1 MKASTHRSMGY
12 DNRMAVLREI
22 VLSAPL
28 SRAEIAHRL
37 GLTEATVSRITRQL
51 LDTAWVRELPLDEH
65 ASPSGPGRYA
75 MHLDVNP
82 KGGYVLGIGIGLTIQ
97 TVTLADLKNQTIE
110 GTELKFSALDDPEF
124 VINTIVKECLRLI
137 NAHVQ
142 DRRLLLG
149 GFTMISGLVDPIQG
163 IVRHSPY
170 LRWENVPLRSK
181 LVDLLGIPMKINSL
195 SNSIAL
201 FETRFGTARGLEN
214 VLVTTCGVGIGTGVI
229 LNGRLV
235 AGHHFNAGMV
245 GIMEIP
251 NKDGR
256 FTTLDRVAGGQA
268 VLQHLH
274 GYDVERSEL
283 PVDRMSNDLFNAIKR
298 DQRGYP
304 DIVPLMSETG
314 YALGLITIQ
323 AVRFIAPEMF
333 VVAGPLA
340 MSPSYMAGVKMAF
353 MERLNTIP
361 IEITASNVTGP
372 ISEQSASCGLAICE
386 YLYENPQPSPA

>member
-1 MKASTHRSMGY
+1 MKARTHRSMGH

-28 SRAEIAHRL
+28 SRVEIAHRL
-37 GLTEATVSRITRQL
+37 GLTEATVSRITRRL
-51 LDTAWVRELPLDEH
+51 IDAGWVRERH
-65 ASPSGPGRYA
+65 ADQHDSQAGPGRYA

-110 GTELKFSALDDPEF
+110 GTELKFSAIDDPEF
-124 VINTIVKECLRLI
+124 VINVLAKESLRLI
-137 NAHVQ
+137 NAHVR

-149 GFTMISGLVDPIQG
+149 GFTMVSGVVDPIQG

-181 LVDLLGIPMKINSL
+181 LVDLLGIPMTINSL
-195 SNSIAL
+195 SNSIAI
-201 FETRFGTARGLEN
+201 FETRFGTAREREN
-214 VLVTTCGVGIGTGVI
+214 VLVTTCGIGIGTGAI

-235 AGHHFNAGMV
+235 AGHNFNAGMV

-251 NKDGR
+251 AKDGR

-274 GYDVERSEL
+274 GYNIERSEL
-283 PVDRMSNDLFNAIKR
+283 PVDRMTNDLFNAIKR

-304 DIVPLMSETG
+304 DIVPLMNETG
-314 YALGLITIQ
+314 YALGLIATQ
-323 AVRFIAPEMF
+323 AVRFVAPEMF

-353 MERLNTIP
+353 TEKLTIP
-361 IEITASNVTGP
+361 IEVTASNVTGP
-372 ISEQSASCGLAICE
+372 VSNQSATCGLAVCE
-386 YLYENPQPSPA
+386 YLYEKPQPSPG

>member
-1 MKASTHRSMGY
+1 MKARTHRSMGY
-12 DNRMAVLREI
+12 DNQMAVLREI
-22 VLSAPL
+22 VLTAPT
-28 SRAEIAHRL
+28 SRTEIAHRL
-37 GLTEATVSRITRQL
+37 SLTAATVSRITRQL
-51 LDTAWVRELPLDEH
+51 IDEGWVRELHVDQH
-65 ASPSGPGRYA
+65 DSQAGPGRSTMY
-75 MHLDVNP
+75 LDVNP

-110 GTELKFSALDDPEF
+110 GIDLKFSAVDDPEF
-124 VINTIVKECLRLI
+124 VINALAKESLRLI

-142 DRRLLLG
+142 DRRHLLG
-149 GFTMISGLVDPIQG
+149 GFTMVSGLVEPIQG

-201 FETRFGTARGLEN
+201 FETRFGTARGREN
-214 VLVTTCGVGIGTGVI
+214 VLVTTCGIGVGTGVV

-235 AGHHFNAGMV
+235 GGHNFNAGMV

-251 NKDGR
+251 AKDGR

-274 GYDVERSEL
+274 GYDVERSAL
-283 PVDRMSNDLFNAIKR
+283 PVDRMATDLFNAIKR

-323 AVRFIAPEMF
+323 AVRFIAPEVF
-333 VVAGPLA
+333 VIAGPLA

-353 MERLNTIP
+353 TERLNTIP
-361 IEITASNVTGP
+361 VEITASNVTGP
-372 ISEQSASCGLAICE
+372 VSNQSATCGLAICE
-386 YLYENPQPSPA
+386 YLYEKPQPSSG

>member
-1 MKASTHRSMGY
+1 MKARTHRSMGY

-22 VLSAPL
+22 VLTAPT
-28 SRAEIAHRL
+28 SRTEIAHRL
-37 GLTEATVSRITRQL
+37 SLTAATVSRITRQL
-51 LDTAWVRELPLDEH
+51 IDEGWVRELHVDQH
-65 ASPSGPGRYA
+65 DSQAGPGRSTMY
-75 MHLDVNP
+75 LDVNP

-110 GTELKFSALDDPEF
+110 GIDLKFSAVDDPEF
-124 VINTIVKECLRLI
+124 VINALAKESLRLI

-142 DRRLLLG
+142 DRRHLLG
-149 GFTMISGLVDPIQG
+149 GFTMVSGLVEPIQG

-201 FETRFGTARGLEN
+201 FETRFGTARGREN
-214 VLVTTCGVGIGTGVI
+214 VLVTTCGIGVGTGVV

-235 AGHHFNAGMV
+235 GGHNFNAGMV

-251 NKDGR
+251 AKDGR

-274 GYDVERSEL
+274 GYDVERSAL
-283 PVDRMSNDLFNAIKR
+283 PVDRMATDLFNAIKR

-323 AVRFIAPEMF
+323 AVRFIAPEVF
-333 VVAGPLA
+333 VIAGPLA

-353 MERLNTIP
+353 TERLNTIP
-361 IEITASNVTGP
+361 VEITASNVTGP
-372 ISEQSASCGLAICE
+372 VSNQSATCGLAICE
-386 YLYENPQPSPA
+386 YLYEKPQPSPG

>member
-1 MKASTHRSMGY
+1 MKARTHRSMGY

-28 SRAEIAHRL
+28 SRVEIAHRL

-51 LDTAWVRELPLDEH
+51 IDAGWVRERPADQH
-65 ASPSGPGRYA
+65 DSQSGPGRYA

-110 GTELKFSALDDPEF
+110 GTDLKLSATDDPEF
-124 VINTIVKECLRLI
+124 VINVIAKESLRLI

-142 DRRLLLG
+142 DRRRLLG
-149 GFTMISGLVDPIQG
+149 GFTMVAGLVDPIQG

-170 LRWENVPLRSK
+170 LGWENVPLRSK
-181 LVDLLGIPMKINSL
+181 LVDLLGIPMTLNSL

-201 FETRFGTARGLEN
+201 FETRFGTARGREN
-214 VLVTTCGVGIGTGVI
+214 VLVATCGIGIGTGAI
-229 LNGRLV
+229 INGRLV
-235 AGHHFNAGMV
+235 AGHNFNAGMV

-251 NKDGR
+251 AKDGR
-256 FTTLDRVAGGQA
+256 FTTLDKVAGGQA

-274 GYDVERSEL
+274 GYDIERSEL
-283 PVDRMSNDLFNAIKR
+283 PVDRMTNDLFNAIKR

-304 DIVPLMSETG
+304 DIVPLMNETG

-323 AVRFIAPEMF
+323 AIRFVAPEMF

-353 MERLNTIP
+353 TERLKTIP
-361 IEITASNVTGP
+361 IKVTASNVTGP
-372 ISEQSASCGLAICE
+372 VSNQSATCGLAICE
-386 YLYENPQPSPA
+386 YLYEKPQPSPG

>member
-28 SRAEIAHRL
+28 SRTEIAHRL
-37 GLTEATVSRITRQL
+37 GLTAATVSRITRQL
-51 LDTAWVRELPLDEH
+51 IDAGWVRELHVDQH
-65 ASPSGPGRYA
+65 DSQAGPGRSTMY
-75 MHLDVNP
+75 LDVNP

-97 TVTLADLKNQTIE
+97 TVTLTDLKNQTIE
-110 GTELKFSALDDPEF
+110 GTDLQISTLDDPEF
-124 VINTIVKECLRLI
+124 VINVLAKEGLRLI

-142 DRRLLLG
+142 DRRHLLG
-149 GFTMISGLVDPIQG
+149 GFTMVSGLVDPIQG

-181 LVDLLGIPMKINSL
+181 LVDLLGIPMTINSL

-201 FETRFGTARGLEN
+201 FEARFGTARGREN
-214 VLVTTCGVGIGTGVI
+214 VLVTTCGIGIGTGVI

-235 AGHHFNAGMV
+235 AGHNFNAGMV

-251 NKDGR
+251 AKDG

-274 GYDVERSEL
+274 GYDVERSGL
-283 PVDRMSNDLFNAIKR
+283 SGDRMATDLFNAIKR

-304 DIVPLMSETG
+304 DIVPLMNETG

-323 AVRFIAPEMF
+323 AVRFIAPEVF
-333 VVAGPLA
+333 VIAGPLA

-353 MERLNTIP
+353 TERLNTIP
-361 IEITASNVTGP
+361 VEVTASNVTGP
-372 ISEQSASCGLAICE
+372 VSDQSATCGLAICE
-386 YLYENPQPSPA
+386 YLYEKPQPSPG

>member
-1 MKASTHRSMGY
+1 MKARTHRSMGY

-22 VLSAPL
+22 VLGAPL
-28 SRAEIAHRL
+28 SRVEIAHRL
-37 GLTEATVSRITRQL
+37 GLTEATVSRITRHL
-51 LDTAWVRELPLDEH
+51 IDAGWVRERH
-65 ASPSGPGRYA
+65 AEQPDSQAGPGRST

-110 GTELKFSALDDPEF
+110 GTDLKFSALDDPEF
-124 VINTIVKECLRLI
+124 VINTIAKESLRLI
-137 NAHVQ
+137 NAHVR
-142 DRRLLLG
+142 DRRHLLG
-149 GFTMISGLVDPIQG
+149 GFTMISGLVDPIEG
-163 IVRHSPY
+163 LVRHSPY
-170 LRWENVPLRSK
+170 LRWENVPLQSK
-181 LVDLLGIPMKINSL
+181 LVDRLGIPMKINSL

-201 FETRFGTARGLEN
+201 FETRFGTARGREN
-214 VLVTTCGVGIGTGVI
+214 VLVTTCGIGVGTGVI

-251 NKDGR
+251 AKDGS

-274 GYDVERSEL
+274 GYDVERSAL
-283 PVDRMSNDLFNAIKR
+283 PVDRMATDLFNAITR

-323 AVRFIAPEMF
+323 AVRFVAPEMF
-333 VVAGPLA
+333 VIAGPLA

-353 MERLNTIP
+353 TERLKTIP
-361 IEITASNVTGP
+361 ITVTASNVTGP
-372 ISEQSASCGLAICE
+372 VSNQSATCGLAICE
-386 YLYENPQPSPA
+386 YLYEQPQPSPG

>member
-1 MKASTHRSMGY
+1 MKARTHRSMGY

-22 VLSAPL
+22 VLTAPT
-28 SRAEIAHRL
+28 SRTEIAHRL
-37 GLTEATVSRITRQL
+37 SLTAATVSRITRQL
-51 LDTAWVRELPLDEH
+51 IDEGWVRELHVDQH
-65 ASPSGPGRYA
+65 DSQAGPGRSTTY
-75 MHLDVNP
+75 LDVNP

-110 GTELKFSALDDPEF
+110 GIDLKFSAVDDPEF
-124 VINTIVKECLRLI
+124 VINALAKESLRLI

-142 DRRLLLG
+142 DRRHLLG
-149 GFTMISGLVDPIQG
+149 GFTMVSGLVEPIQG

-201 FETRFGTARGLEN
+201 FETRFGTARGREN
-214 VLVTTCGVGIGTGVI
+214 VLVTTCGIGVGTGVV

-235 AGHHFNAGMV
+235 GGHNFNAGMV

-251 NKDGR
+251 AKDGR

-274 GYDVERSEL
+274 GYDVERSAL
-283 PVDRMSNDLFNAIKR
+283 PVDRMATDLFNAIKR

-323 AVRFIAPEMF
+323 AVRFIAPEVF
-333 VVAGPLA
+333 VIAGPLA

-353 MERLNTIP
+353 TERLNTIP
-361 IEITASNVTGP
+361 VEITASNVTGP
-372 ISEQSASCGLAICE
+372 VSNQSATCGLAICE
-386 YLYENPQPSPA
+386 YLYEKPQPSPG

>member
-181 LVDLLGIPMKINSL
+181 LVDLLGIPMRINSL

-201 FETRFGTARGLEN
+201 FETRFGTARGREN

-251 NKDGR
+251 GKDGR

-304 DIVPLMSETG
+304 DIVPLISETG

-333 VVAGPLA
+333 VIAGPLA

-372 ISEQSASCGLAICE
+372 VSEQSASCGLAICE

>member
-1 MKASTHRSMGY
+1 MKARTHRSMGY

-22 VLSAPL
+22 VLTAPT
-28 SRAEIAHRL
+28 SRTEIAHRL
-37 GLTEATVSRITRQL
+37 SLTAATVSRITRQL
-51 LDTAWVRELPLDEH
+51 IDEGWVRELHVDQH
-65 ASPSGPGRYA
+65 DSQAGPGRSTMY
-75 MHLDVNP
+75 LDVNP

-110 GTELKFSALDDPEF
+110 GIDLKFSAVDDPEF
-124 VINTIVKECLRLI
+124 VINALAKESLRLI

-142 DRRLLLG
+142 DRRHLLG
-149 GFTMISGLVDPIQG
+149 GFTMVSGLVEPIQG

-201 FETRFGTARGLEN
+201 FETRFGTARGREN
-214 VLVTTCGVGIGTGVI
+214 VLVTTCGIGVGTGVV

-235 AGHHFNAGMV
+235 GGHNFNAGMV

-251 NKDGR
+251 AKDGR

-274 GYDVERSEL
+274 GYDVERSAL
-283 PVDRMSNDLFNAIKR
+283 PVDRMATDLFNAIKR

-323 AVRFIAPEMF
+323 AVCFIAPEVF
-333 VVAGPLA
+333 VIAGPLA

-353 MERLNTIP
+353 TERLNTIP
-361 IEITASNVTGP
+361 VEITASNVTGP
-372 ISEQSASCGLAICE
+372 VSNQSATCGLAICE
-386 YLYENPQPSPA
+386 YLYEKPQPSPG